1 MKARKCFTLIE
12 LLVVIAIIAILA
24 AMLLPALS
32 KAREKARSIS
42 CTSNLKQIMLA
53 ADMYLNDNADTFMTQ
68 GSLTINGVSQS
79 QGYNPQKYYE
89 NDLYE
94 LETYGNYQVHFASY
108 VGDKKTWFC
117 PSSTNYTTPWQRFA
131 YDYPMTTALHAK
143 VRFAVPGTG
152 TFSKSIS
159 DCALTGDGY
168 YEWIQWDW
176 PERVHARHN
185 RGLNIGYL
193 DGHVGTEK
201 GEAVQSKSGIFG
213 QNSWVAGKTIRY

>member
-1 MKARKCFTLIE
+1 MKRFFTLIE

-53 ADMYLNDNADTFMTQ
+53 ADMYLSDNQDTFMTQ
-68 GSLTINGVSQS
+68 GSVNTVS
-79 QGYNPQKYYE
+79 QGYNPQKYYD
-89 NDLYE
+89 NDIYE
-94 LETYGNYQVHFASY
+94 LETYGNYQVHLASY

-117 PSSTNYTTPWQRFA
+117 PSSSNYTTPWQRFA
-131 YDYPMTTALHAK
+131 FDYPMTTALHGK

-152 TFSKSIS
+152 TFSSSIS
-159 DCALTGDGY
+159 ECALTGDGY

-176 PERVHARHN
+176 PDRVHARHN
-185 RGLNIGYL
+185 RSLNIGYL
-193 DGHVGTEK
+193 DGHVGLEK
-201 GEAVQSKSGIFG
+201 GEAVQAKSGIFG
-213 QNSWVAGKTIRY
+213 QNSWAAGKTIRY

>member
-1 MKARKCFTLIE
+1 MKSRKFFTLIE

-32 KAREKARSIS
+32 KARDKARTIS

-68 GSLTINGVSQS
+68 GSINSVS

-89 NDLYE
+89 NDTYE
-94 LETYGNYQVHFASY
+94 LETYGNYQVHLASY

-117 PSSTNYTTPWQRFA
+117 PSSTNYTTAWQRFA
-131 YDYPMTTALHAK
+131 YDYPMTVTLHTK
-143 VRFAVPGTG
+143 VRFGVPGSGSFPT
-152 TFSKSIS
+152 SIS
-159 DCALTGDGY
+159 ECALTGDGY

-185 RGLNIGYL
+185 AGLNAGYL
-193 DGHVGTEK
+193 DGHVAWVK
-201 GEAVQSKSGIFG
+201 GAAVQAKPALFG
-213 QNSWVAGKTIRY
+213 VSAWTSSKTIRY

>member
-117 PSSTNYTTPWQRFA
+117 PTSSNYTTPWQRFA
-131 YDYPMTTALHAK
+131 YDYPMTVTLHAK
-143 VRFAVPGTG
+143 VRFAVPGSGSFPT
-152 TFSKSIS
+152 SIS
-159 DCALTGDGY
+159 ECALTGDGY
-168 YEWIQWDW
+168 YEWIQSDQAG
-176 PERVHARHN
+176 RVHARHN
-185 RGLNIGYL
+185 RGLNAGYL
-193 DGHVGTEK
+193 DGHVGWVQ
-201 GEAVQSKSGIFG
+201 GAAVQAKPTLFG
-213 QNSWVAGKTIRY
+213 LSAWTAQTIRY